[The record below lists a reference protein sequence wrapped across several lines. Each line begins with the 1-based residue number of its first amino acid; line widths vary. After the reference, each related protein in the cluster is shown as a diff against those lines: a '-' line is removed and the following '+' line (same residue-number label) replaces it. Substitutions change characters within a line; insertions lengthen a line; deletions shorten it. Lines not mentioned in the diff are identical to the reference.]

1 MAKIRQL
8 GGFRDLRSFQTATL
22 IFDATQKFCE
32 RFIDYKSRT
41 RDQMVQAARSGRQNI
56 AQGSRA
62 APASSQTELCPVNV
76 ARASLE
82 ELLLDYEDYLRQHN
96 HERWPPD
103 SPEAMAVRN
112 AYRALRASDR
122 SDPSD
127 PSDQSDRSDPSDQ
140 AKPYDQPHEDA
151 RRYAAY
157 AQWLDH
163 DDPAVRAN
171 ALICLINQA
180 NMLLDR
186 QIAALEKQFIK
197 QGGYSEALATA
208 RIAERTRQR
217 QDGNDNAPA
226 CPKCGCVMVLRTARK
241 GPRQGS
247 QFWGCSGFPECREAR
262 NL

>member
-1 MAKIRQL
+1 
-8 GGFRDLRSFQTATL
+8 
-22 IFDATQKFCE
+22 
-32 RFIDYKSRT
+32 
-41 RDQMVQAARSGRQNI
+41 V
-56 AQGSRA
+56 
-62 APASSQTELCPVNV
+62 
-76 ARASLE
+76 
-82 ELLLDYEDYLRQHN
+82 
-96 HERWPPD
+96 
-103 SPEAMAVRN
+103 AVRN

-122 SDPSD
+122 SDR
-127 PSDQSDRSDPSDQ
+127 SDQSDQSDQ
-140 AKPYDQPHEDA
+140 AKPYDQPDEDA

-157 AQWLDH
+157 VQWLDH

-247 QFWGCSGFPECREAR
+247 QFWGCSGFPECLEAR